1 MVSISFKLLASKV
14 APDET
19 RSHIRSDIPI
29 YGVSSTEPCIL
40 TTEALIFLSF
50 KYFLTVFGY
59 EVAIFLPLNDLIFI
73 FSGHAKDSLHLENP
87 KLRTLSI

>member
-29 YGVSSTEPCIL
+29 YGVSSTDPCML
-40 TTEALIFLSF
+40 TTEASNFF
-50 KYFLTVFGY
+50 VF
-59 EVAIFLPLNDLIFI
+59 
-73 FSGHAKDSLHLENP
+73 
-87 KLRTLSI
+87 